1 MLLAR
6 IGGVTVIPKEP
17 RKQMNLR
24 LDNAT
29 MHVLRAASE
38 TSGISMTNLIRAAIW
53 AHYGA
58 GQASRVAHTLSRAV
72 EASR

>member
-1 MLLAR
+1 M
-6 IGGVTVIPKEP
+6 IQKEP

-24 LDNAT
+24 LDSAT
-29 MHVLRAASE
+29 MRVLRAASE
-38 TSGISMTNLIRAAIW
+38 TSGISMTTLIRAAIW
-53 AHYGA
+53 VHYGD